1 MNFLSILIFL
11 WQNINF
17 QHFEIFCHFSTH
29 VFFTMHSQ
37 CWIQYKND
45 FIDDDNCSRQQSNSW
60 PSIKNVQYRYGV
72 CQYLQ
77 LNLQEINEEKIC
89 LSFYKFRKRSFKLIS
104 NFFTVTLSCQKMTTI
119 RYSTT
124 KAISC
129 VRHKVKTIFF
139 NFFCFCYITWC
150 LFVHCVRLLEGWLQD
165 ALLVA

>member
-1 MNFLSILIFL
+1 
-11 WQNINF
+11 
-17 QHFEIFCHFSTH
+17 
-29 VFFTMHSQ
+29 MHSQ

-139 NFFCFCYITWC
+139 LLFLFLLYHLMPVCALCEAPWRVASRCSFSCLTQNFF
-150 LFVHCVRLLEGWLQD
+150 H
-165 ALLVA
+165 